1 MAKVN
6 VIFDNKLKQSDIIIP
21 LTNTSEQEIG
31 EENYE
36 DNKQEIQQT
45 AIYGIQAPLI
55 MVNNTVIDF
64 TDIVDFELKSTG
76 LLPALQMTVTDRKHI
91 IQQVDTP
98 GIDNEVRIQILPK
111 FDDKYKK
118 INLTFYIQTMNFD
131 GDQIEISGVY
141 KSPKLRSS
149 NMKSFGKLNTYQF
162 FSQVAKDTQLG
173 FASNISAN
181 SADARYIYCDNKSF
195 MDAMDNEIKYSGSD
209 KQLLDYWIDLWNNL
223 VLVDIYERYNTIE
236 PEDKI
241 QVWVANVNNNAEEGV
256 DIEPMQA
263 PAIFNNHPANQS
275 SELFVNNYNIIS
287 RTGAAVSGGTD
298 CIYSIYD
305 ISQGEYLD
313 YLIMDGDVQ
322 KDAHIQMVY
331 VGETYDSFNY
341 FIQSKKRESF
351 LRKISS
357 NETIEI
363 ETSTPF
369 LGIMRGDKVNFVWYV
384 NNSNAEILTES
395 LNEQG
400 VTDQE
405 SASAASSIPLETT
418 EIPEGEEVPDQGGT
432 WTPDPSISGQ
442 YMVKGVTYKFQ
453 DQEWTYVLTLSRP
466 YSEKPYI
473 INQENQNE

>member
-1 MAKVN
+1 
-6 VIFDNKLKQSDIIIP
+6 
-21 LTNTSEQEIG
+21 
-31 EENYE
+31 
-36 DNKQEIQQT
+36 
-45 AIYGIQAPLI
+45 
-55 MVNNTVIDF
+55 
-64 TDIVDFELKSTG
+64 
-76 LLPALQMTVTDRKHI
+76 
-91 IQQVDTP
+91 
-98 GIDNEVRIQILPK
+98 
-111 FDDKYKK
+111 
-118 INLTFYIQTMNFD
+118 
-131 GDQIEISGVY
+131 
-141 KSPKLRSS
+141 
-149 NMKSFGKLNTYQF
+149 
-162 FSQVAKDTQLG
+162 
-173 FASNISAN
+173 
-181 SADARYIYCDNKSF
+181 
-195 MDAMDNEIKYSGSD
+195 
-209 KQLLDYWIDLWNNL
+209 
-223 VLVDIYERYNTIE
+223 
-236 PEDKI
+236 
-241 QVWVANVNNNAEEGV
+241 
-256 DIEPMQA
+256 
-263 PAIFNNHPANQS
+263 
-275 SELFVNNYNIIS
+275 
-287 RTGAAVSGGTD
+287 
-298 CIYSIYD
+298 
-305 ISQGEYLD
+305 
-313 YLIMDGDVQ
+313 MDGDVQ

-384 NNSNAEILTES
+384 NNSNTEILTES